1 MFVNLDNSDSDYE
14 TARKCLPYY
23 HEVAATSPHV
33 QAMARE
39 RLQAGWT
46 SAQLKQVLPRPTM
59 RDLAVMDHSVHVVS
73 VWAWA
78 APVDKAPNVMRRKAE
93 EKAARTIE
101 RRLAQ
106 TEREQ
111 WGTEQGRERLALT
124 KQLWEQVQS
133 EHPEYGRAQ
142 TALAVSKL
150 LTEHRNASASA

>member
-1 MFVNLDNSDSDYE
+1 MFVNFDNSDSAYE
-14 TARKCLPYY
+14 TTRKCLPYHY
-23 HEVAATSPHV
+23 AAAATSPHV
-33 QAMARE
+33 QAMAAE

-46 SAQLKQVLPRPTM
+46 TSQLRQVLPRLNRRSLATM
-59 RDLAVMDHSVHVVS
+59 RRASYVVS

-101 RRLAQ
+101 RRLKAS
-106 TEREQ
+106 EREQ
-111 WGTEQGRERLALT
+111 WGSDDGKAALALT

-150 LTEHRNASASA
+150 LTEHRNASA

>member
-1 MFVNLDNSDSDYE
+1 MLVNLDTDDSAYE
-14 TARKCLPYY
+14 TARKCLPHY

-46 SAQLKQVLPRPTM
+46 SAQLKQALPRPTM

-73 VWAWA
+73 MWAWA

-101 RRLAQ
+101 RRLKAS
-106 TEREQ
+106 EREQ
-111 WGTEQGRERLALT
+111 WASEDGKAALALT
-124 KQLWEQVQS
+124 QQLWEHVQS

-142 TALAVSKL
+142 TALAVSRL
-150 LTEHRNASASA
+150 LTEHRNAQA

>member
-1 MFVNLDNSDSDYE
+1 MLVNLDNTDDAYE
-14 TARKCLPYY
+14 MARRCLPGY
-23 HEVAATSPHV
+23 HATAAANPHV

-39 RLQAGWT
+39 RLNAGWT
-46 SAQLKQVLPRPTM
+46 TSQLRQVLPRLNRRILATM
-59 RDLAVMDHSVHVVS
+59 HHASYVVS

-93 EKAARTIE
+93 AKAARTIE

-111 WGTEQGRERLALT
+111 WGSDDGKAALALT
-124 KQLWEQVQS
+124 NQLWEQVQS

-142 TALAVSKL
+142 TALAVSQL
-150 LTEHRNASASA
+150 LTQRRNSASA

>member
-1 MFVNLDNSDSDYE
+1 MFVNLDNTDSAYE
-14 TARKCLPYY
+14 TARQCLPYY
-23 HEVAATSPHV
+23 YAIAATSPHV
-33 QAMARE
+33 QVMAAE

-46 SAQLKQVLPRPTM
+46 PSQLRQVLPRLSRRSLATM
-59 RDLAVMDHSVHVVS
+59 RHASYVVS

-93 EKAARTIE
+93 AKAARTIE

-111 WGTEQGRERLALT
+111 WGSDDGKAALALT

-150 LTEHRNASASA
+150 LTERRGAQAS

>member
-1 MFVNLDNSDSDYE
+1 MFVNLDNTDSAYE
-14 TARKCLPYY
+14 TARQCLPHY

-93 EKAARTIE
+93 AKAERTIE
-101 RRLAQ
+101 RRLKAS
-106 TEREQ
+106 EREQ
-111 WGTEQGRERLALT
+111 WASEDGKAALALT
-124 KQLWEQVQS
+124 KQLWEQVQA

-142 TALAVSKL
+142 TALAVSQL
-150 LTEHRNASASA
+150 LAERRGAQA

>member
-1 MFVNLDNSDSDYE
+1 MFVNLDTDDSAYE
-14 TARKCLPYY
+14 TARQCLPHY

-73 VWAWA
+73 MWAWA

-93 EKAARTIE
+93 AKAARTIE
-101 RRLAQ
+101 RRLKAS
-106 TEREQ
+106 EREQ
-111 WGTEQGRERLALT
+111 WASEDGKAALALT
-124 KQLWEQVQS
+124 QQLWEQVQS

-142 TALAVSKL
+142 TALAVSQL
-150 LTEHRNASASA
+150 LTEHRGAQA